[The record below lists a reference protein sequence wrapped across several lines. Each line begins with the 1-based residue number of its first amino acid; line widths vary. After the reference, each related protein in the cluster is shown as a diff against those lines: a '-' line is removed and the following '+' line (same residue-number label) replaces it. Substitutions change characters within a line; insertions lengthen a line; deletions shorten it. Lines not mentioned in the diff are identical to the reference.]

1 MQRIFLPLVF
11 LWFNPWS
18 LTLKKLRE
26 KLQTSQKISKPVDTH
41 AHPTV
46 PRHQDKKV
54 ITRNGHPIRLDSIG
68 GHGLCKENFD
78 LTGNVLCPCVCVCW
92 DVDRGLCRSG
102 AEAKNR
108 KYYFF
113 SHHNEE
119 TEKMAEGN
127 ARAEQEMWGW
137 KTCLSCPWP
146 CASLPTQNIWG
157 SIWLWHKLYNLQWFS
172 AYNNPVYEPSSR
184 KYLLSI

>member
-1 MQRIFLPLVF
+1 MRNFKPARKSLNQSTRMHIPQSPGIRIKRSSPEMDTQSDWTQLGATA
-11 LWFNPWS
+11 S
-18 LTLKKLRE
+18 AKKTLTWQEMFFVR
-26 KLQTSQKISKPVDTH
+26 V
-41 AHPTV
+41 
-46 PRHQDKKV
+46 
-54 ITRNGHPIRLDSIG
+54 
-68 GHGLCKENFD
+68 
-78 LTGNVLCPCVCVCW
+78 CVCVCW

-108 KYYFF
+108 KYSFF